1 MQKFRSVM
9 KGDYQ
14 EQFSAERLADAI
26 AFCERDW
33 QHFRG
38 SGGELG
44 ADWKVLPHE
53 LAAKMQS
60 LRSKQSS
67 SSSSSSASLYTSH
80 RSDARTRAEKAV
92 TAYHVDDDPDT
103 LHQKVTQNQ
112 HAAADLYGI
121 KRGSR
126 IPLVVPRTRAPT
138 DKEFAERKV
147 HPGSFVITRPAPNS
161 HWARSSKVLE
171 KLDFWL
177 WQITKVYAPG
187 DTMPSTGKEV
197 SDFIYQSNLF
207 MPERGSK
214 VDKTW
219 RLAWEVTGP
228 KFMRTELEKA
238 KRDRKPATT
247 LKMSPKMEQKM
258 EQAIHK
264 ASRRMAAQSKRKV
277 DQSKQS
283 KQSKQPQQP
292 RSSFSALMNSW
303 EDAAKE
309 QAGEVGEK
317 PKVLKSDSKAPLQSF
332 LRPANVV
339 GGGFGR
345 SGTGMVPRFV
355 RSYWDRHLAIT
366 A

>member
-1 MQKFRSVM
+1 M
-9 KGDYQ
+9 
-14 EQFSAERLADAI
+14 
-26 AFCERDW
+26 
-33 QHFRG
+33 
-38 SGGELG
+38 
-44 ADWKVLPHE
+44 
-53 LAAKMQS
+53 
-60 LRSKQSS
+60 
-67 SSSSSSASLYTSH
+67 
-80 RSDARTRAEKAV
+80 
-92 TAYHVDDDPDT
+92 
-103 LHQKVTQNQ
+103 
-112 HAAADLYGI
+112 
-121 KRGSR
+121 
-126 IPLVVPRTRAPT
+126 PL
-138 DKEFAERKV
+138 
-147 HPGSFVITRPAPNS
+147 
-161 HWARSSKVLE
+161 
-171 KLDFWL
+171 
-177 WQITKVYAPG
+177 
-187 DTMPSTGKEV
+187 TGKEV
-197 SDFIYQSNLF
+197 SDFIYQANLF

-214 VDKTW
+214 VDKKW

-247 LKMSPKMEQKM
+247 LKMSPKMKQKM
-258 EQAIHK
+258 KQAIHK

-292 RSSFSALMNSW
+292 RSSFSALMTSW
-303 EDAAKE
+303 EDTAKE